1 MAAVIAAG
9 KTALRDPV
17 LGRQLRS
24 FVAIGIACTIAFA
37 VLYSLFRG
45 FGVAPLAANAVA
57 LLMTM
62 GANFAANRH
71 LTFDAADG
79 PLLRQLWQYT
89 GAYALGLGVSSL
101 ILAGGLAV
109 LGHPRGI
116 LDTALAVIA
125 GLGAT
130 IVRFA
135 LMRAW
140 VFEGAVPGP
149 DGVRA

>member
-1 MAAVIAAG
+1 MPAVIAAG

-24 FVAIGIACTIAFA
+24 FVAIGIACTAAFA
-37 VLYSLFRG
+37 ALYSLLRG
-45 FGVAPLAANAVA
+45 LDVAPLAANALA
-57 LLMTM
+57 LLATM

-79 PLLRQLWQYT
+79 PVLRQLVQYT
-89 GAYALGLGVSSL
+89 GAYVLGLGVSSL

-109 LGHPRGI
+109 LGQPRGI
-116 LDTALAVIA
+116 LDTALALTA

-130 IVRFA
+130 VVRFV
-135 LMRAW
+135 LMRSW
-140 VFEGAVPGP
+140 VFERTVSRQE
-149 DGVRA
+149 GVRA

>member
-1 MAAVIAAG
+1 MAAVFATG
-9 KTALRDPV
+9 KKALRDPV

-24 FVAIGIACTIAFA
+24 FVAIGIACTVAFA
-37 VLYSLFRG
+37 ALYSLLRG
-45 FGVAPLAANAVA
+45 LGVAPLAANAVA
-57 LLMTM
+57 LLATM

-79 PLLRQLWQYT
+79 PVLRQLAQYT
-89 GAYALGLGVSSL
+89 GAYVLGLGVSSL
-101 ILAGGLAV
+101 ILAGGLAL

-116 LDTALAVIA
+116 LDTALALTA
-125 GLGAT
+125 GIGAT
-130 IVRFA
+130 VVRFA
-135 LMRAW
+135 LMRTW